1 MNKPDEALGLLSD
14 TMKSLMPPRVE
25 LTREQYEAL
34 QARSK
39 KSKKSVREIVRVAL
53 DRYLKEA
60 ASRE

>member
-1 MNKPDEALGLLSD
+1 MNKPDEALGQLSD
-14 TMKSLMPPRVE
+14 TMKTLMAPRVE

-39 KSKKSVREIVRVAL
+39 KSKKSVKEIVRLAL

>member
-1 MNKPDEALGLLSD
+1 VNKPDEALGQLSD
-14 TMKSLMPPRVE
+14 TMKTLMAPRVE

-39 KSKKSVREIVRVAL
+39 KSKKSVKEIVRLAL

>member
-1 MNKPDEALGLLSD
+1 VNKPDEALGQLSD
-14 TMKSLMPPRVE
+14 TMKTLMAPRVE

-39 KSKKSVREIVRVAL
+39 KSKKSVKEIVRLAL
-53 DRYLKEA
+53 DRYLKDA